1 MKNPRGAVRI
11 VEVGPRDGLQNIK
24 DPVATS
30 VKLELIRRL
39 RESGLSTIE
48 LTSIVS
54 PRAVPQLAD
63 CREVLG
69 DQTIKQLQ
77 QHDGLRF
84 PVLVPNPKGLDIAL
98 EYGVKEVAVFVSA
111 TEGFS
116 KANINCSVGEGIERA
131 SRVAEKAIRN
141 GVAVRGYVSCIFED
155 PFSGPTEPSAV
166 LRCVKALLSMGCYE
180 VSLGDTTGVGRP
192 EAVRELLTYLVDNS
206 IPVERLAGH
215 FHDTYGHAAANA
227 WEAYTCGIRVFDS
240 SVAGLGGCPFAPGS
254 KGNVATEDLVFMFHN
269 AGVDTGVNLLKLME
283 TGIWIS
289 RLLGAKRSCPPKQ
302 QQVLKFDQ
310 ATSVSLPTSQWVP
323 TQKIGN
329 ILVYR
334 SGSSVKIVLNRA
346 KTGNTLTHKMILD
359 LTHLIHHYSEKDTIS
374 TIVITGKG
382 RFFCM
387 GLEYGKTGPAGESP
401 ELKSLTRLLDLLS
414 HVPKMTIASVNGP
427 AFGAGRRYGH
437 LTTKKR
443 GKFHNQQQFS
453 RILSQQGDC
462 RPWGLSRTLR
472 IVTKSWKPSNTELF

>member
-63 CREVLG
+63 CREVLR

-141 GVAVRGYVSCIFED
+141 GVAVRGYDI
-155 PFSGPTEPSAV
+155 
-166 LRCVKALLSMGCYE
+166 LL
-180 VSLGDTTGVGRP
+180 L
-192 EAVRELLTYLVDNS
+192 ELQT
-206 IPVERLAGH
+206 
-215 FHDTYGHAAANA
+215 
-227 WEAYTCGIRVFDS
+227 
-240 SVAGLGGCPFAPGS
+240 
-254 KGNVATEDLVFMFHN
+254 
-269 AGVDTGVNLLKLME
+269 
-283 TGIWIS
+283 
-289 RLLGAKRSCPPKQ
+289 
-302 QQVLKFDQ
+302 
-310 ATSVSLPTSQWVP
+310 
-323 TQKIGN
+323 
-329 ILVYR
+329 
-334 SGSSVKIVLNRA
+334 
-346 KTGNTLTHKMILD
+346 
-359 LTHLIHHYSEKDTIS
+359 
-374 TIVITGKG
+374 
-382 RFFCM
+382 RFIC
-387 GLEYGKTGPAGESP
+387 
-401 ELKSLTRLLDLLS
+401 
-414 HVPKMTIASVNGP
+414 
-427 AFGAGRRYGH
+427 
-437 LTTKKR
+437 
-443 GKFHNQQQFS
+443 
-453 RILSQQGDC
+453 
-462 RPWGLSRTLR
+462 
-472 IVTKSWKPSNTELF
+472 